1 MNVRRLDR
9 TGTGVLRALRAPA
22 PPRPERCA
30 FCGTGLAPGHRH
42 LADTADRALV
52 CSCPPCALLLER
64 PGAGGGRYQGLPG
77 RVVSDPGQ
85 EPDAGLWA
93 ELRIPVSTA
102 FVLRNSALGRPVL
115 CYPSPAGATES
126 ELDDRAW
133 QRLLAESRLAAALRP
148 DVEALL
154 LHRTRDPA
162 GGERTA
168 GYLVPVDRAYELVGR
183 MRLLWRGFDGGA
195 EARAALDAFF
205 AALAAE
211 AAALPHEPNEPSAP
225 TAPNEPD
232 ESEEP
237 GA

>member
-1 MNVRRLDR
+1 M
-9 TGTGVLRALRAPA
+9 LRALRRPA
-22 PPRPERCA
+22 PPRAERCA

-52 CSCPPCALLLER
+52 CSCAPCALLLER

-77 RVVSDPGQ
+77 RVLSDPGH

-102 FVLRNSALGRPVL
+102 FVLRNAALGRPVL

-126 ELDDRAW
+126 EIDDRDW
-133 QRLLAESRLAAALRP
+133 RQLLAGSRLAAALRP

-154 LHRTRDPA
+154 LRRTRDPA

-168 GYLVPVDRAYELVGR
+168 GFLVPVDRAYELVGR

-205 AALAAE
+205 TALTAE
-211 AAALPHEPNEPSAP
+211 AGPLTGPGATTVRPP
-225 TAPNEPD
+225 EPD
-232 ESEEP
+232 EPEEP